1 MERPPQILR
10 RETRG
15 DRTRT
20 RIAEAAL
27 VEFRQ
32 AGVDGA
38 SVSRIAERAG
48 VSRPS
53 FYFHFPTKEHVLLEL
68 QLSLEV
74 PIASQL
80 RRSHRLREALE
91 IFVASVLE
99 AQATVGDPRLFADML
114 RIHTRRSDDLP
125 VGEQLVLFDA
135 LVECFVRGAARG
147 ELRRGLDP
155 EGAAGLCLTCV
166 FGYLMLDRDSET
178 ERRDELETLVSL
190 YLSDTPADPAA
201 NPTEAPAPSEPI
213 R

>member
-1 MERPPQILR
+1 MQRAPQILR

-27 VEFRQ
+27 EEFRR

-68 QLSLEV
+68 QQSLEAPLAGV
-74 PIASQL
+74 LERADGL
-80 RRSHRLREALE
+80 EEALE
-91 IFVASVLE
+91 LFVAGVLE
-99 AQATVGDPRLFADML
+99 AQDSIGDSRLFADML
-114 RIHTRRSDDLP
+114 RIHTRRNEDLP
-125 VGEQLVLFDA
+125 IDDQRMVFDA
-135 LVECFVRGAARG
+135 LVDCFVRGSARG
-147 ELRRGLDP
+147 ELRRGLDA
-155 EGAAGLCLTCV
+155 EEAGSLFLTCV
-166 FGYLMLDRDSET
+166 FGYLMLDRDSPA
-178 ERRDELETLVSL
+178 ERRRELDTLVSL
-190 YLSDTPADPAA
+190 YL
-201 NPTEAPAPSEPI
+201 EAPTSKEP